1 LAAVWLLRGA
11 KIFLTFFVLVMAF
24 ARILWTRLDACVPV
38 NSVENFAGP
47 ERVVLRGIADTL
59 PEVKT
64 RSKKTTFSLVLR
76 ATFVTRQERGRW
88 KRINVAGDAQV
99 RLLQAQV
106 FQKLG
111 DELRFYGILDIPR

>member
-1 LAAVWLLRGA
+1 
-11 KIFLTFFVLVMAF
+11 MAF
-24 ARILWTRLDACVPV
+24 ARIIWTRLDACVPV

-59 PEVKT
+59 TEVKT
-64 RSKKTTFSLVLR
+64 RSKKTTVSLVLR

>member
-1 LAAVWLLRGA
+1 
-11 KIFLTFFVLVMAF
+11 M
-24 ARILWTRLDACVPV
+24 PV

-59 PEVKT
+59 TEVKT
-64 RSKKTTFSLVLR
+64 RSKKTTVSLVLR